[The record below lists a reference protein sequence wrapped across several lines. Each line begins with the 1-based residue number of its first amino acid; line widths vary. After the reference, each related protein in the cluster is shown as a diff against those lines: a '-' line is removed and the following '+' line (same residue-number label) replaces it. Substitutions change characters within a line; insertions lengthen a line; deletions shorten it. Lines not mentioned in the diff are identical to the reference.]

1 VATLAAMSRT
11 TPMVARLR
19 QRPGPRTVRAALLAS
34 VAGLWVIVP
43 SGAAVRLTASGLG
56 CPDWPLCEG
65 NQVIPETS
73 AHAAIE
79 GSNRVLSALV
89 VIVAVIAW
97 LIAMRA
103 PSAGR
108 ALRVFAGIAAFGSIG
123 QVPLGAITVLLD
135 LHPVAVGAH
144 FLLSMVALAAGVV
157 AALIATDDVAG
168 RRRKLSRARAP
179 LAALA
184 VVAGASTL
192 VTGMLVTAAGPH
204 SGDREVVERFGDLS
218 DAAYVHVR
226 SAIVFVVLAAVLVAW
241 VLRDPRSGAL
251 TKGLGIALVPA
262 LVVQI
267 GLGEYQWRN
276 GLPVEVVGAHVSL
289 GALVWGL
296 VVATAVAAALPEEAP
311 QHAPPTTEAMG
322 ERAPAAA

>member
-1 VATLAAMSRT
+1 MATLAAMSL
-11 TPMVARLR
+11 VASIFGRLTR
-19 QRPGPRTVRAALLAS
+19 RPGPRTVRAALVAS
-34 VAGLWVIVP
+34 LIGLWVIVP

-65 NQVIPETS
+65 NQVVPETS

-79 GSNRVLSALV
+79 GSNRILSALV

-103 PSAGR
+103 PSSGR
-108 ALRVFAGIAAFGSIG
+108 TLRTFAGIAALGSVG
-123 QVPLGAITVLLD
+123 QVPLGAVTVLLD

-144 FLLSMVALAAGVV
+144 FLLSMVALAAGAI
-157 AALIATDDVAG
+157 AALLAFDVVAG
-168 RRRKLSRARAP
+168 RTRSVSRSRAP
-179 LAALA
+179 LAAIAAL
-184 VVAGASTL
+184 AGAATL

-218 DAAYVHVR
+218 DAAYIHVR
-226 SAIVFVVLAAVLVAW
+226 SAIVFIVLAAVLVAW
-241 VLRDPRSGAL
+241 VLRDPRSGGL

-296 VVATAVAAALPEEAP
+296 VVATAVSAALPACAQTPAP
-311 QHAPPTTEAMG
+311 VSREPATES
-322 ERAPAAA
+322 APAAA